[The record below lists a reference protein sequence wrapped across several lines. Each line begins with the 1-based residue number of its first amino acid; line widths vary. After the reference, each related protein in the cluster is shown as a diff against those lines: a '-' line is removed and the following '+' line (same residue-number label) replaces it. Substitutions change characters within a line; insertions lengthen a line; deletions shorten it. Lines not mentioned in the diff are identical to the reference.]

1 MVRSLLWL
9 VAALLTLVVVWIL
22 WAILMGGGGLTI
34 AIFCIVLV
42 APGAVFY
49 FVSNAQ
55 AKRRAR
61 TREVG
66 VSAVSTL
73 ADDEMLSSGR

>member
-1 MVRSLLWL
+1 VI
-9 VAALLTLVVVWIL
+9 VWIL
-22 WAILMGGGGLTI
+22 WAILMGGGGLTM
-34 AIFCIVLV
+34 AIFCTALV

-49 FVSNAQ
+49 LVSNAQ

-73 ADDEMLSSGR
+73 PGDEMLSSGR

>member
-1 MVRSLLWL
+1 M
-9 VAALLTLVVVWIL
+9 VVWIL
-22 WAILMGGGGLTI
+22 WAILMSGGGLTA
-34 AIFCIVLV
+34 AIFCTVLV

-49 FVSNAQ
+49 LVSNAQ

-73 ADDEMLSSGR
+73 PGAEMLSSGR